1 MDKEMKLVK
10 TFGELKKQGYA
21 PKSIKEE
28 MRQNL
33 ISKMKAGEERFP
45 GIIGYE
51 DTVIPDTERAILSRH
66 NMLFL
71 GLRGQ
76 AKTRM
81 ARQMTD
87 LLDEYIPYIEGSEIY
102 DDPFSPISGFGR
114 KRVAEL
120 GDATPISWLHRS
132 ERYGEKLATPD
143 VSVADLIG
151 DIDPV
156 KAANLRLDFSDERV
170 IHYGIIPR
178 SNRCIFV
185 INEIPDL
192 QARIQVAL
200 FNILQEGDIQIRGF
214 KLRLPLD
221 IVFVFTANP
230 EDYTNRGS
238 IVTPLKDRIE
248 SQILTHYPKS
258 IEAAMSI
265 TAQEADIHAEQ
276 LNVVEESDLIA
287 RLIEQIAFEARAS
300 EFVDHKSGVSARLTI
315 ASLENAFSAAERRA
329 IINKEKSTQIWMSD
343 LQGVIPSITGKI
355 ELVYEGEQEGPYQ
368 VSVNLLEKSIR
379 TVFVQYFP
387 DPESFK
393 KKKSKDSN
401 AESPY
406 RQIVTWFDAGNS
418 IDMLFHLKDNDK
430 IKLLNSIVGL
440 SDLVLNYFP
449 KASSRKKAFLMEFV
463 LYGLSAY
470 SLISKKIL
478 VGKIE
483 FKDLIG
489 SMFSEE
495 FED

>member
-1 MDKEMKLVK
+1 MNNIK
-10 TFGELKKQGYA
+10 TFGELKASGYI
-21 PKSIKEE
+21 PKTIKEE

-33 ISKMKAGEERFP
+33 IKKMQSGEERFP

-51 DTVIPDTERAILSRH
+51 DTVIPDTERAILSKH

-76 AKTRM
+76 AKTRL

-87 LLDEYIPYIEGSEIY
+87 LLDDYIPYVEGSDIY
-102 DDPFSPISGFGR
+102 DDPFHPISGYG
-114 KRVAEL
+114 KSQLESL
-120 GDATPISWLHRS
+120 GDAMPISWLHKS

-156 KAANLRLDFSDERV
+156 KAANLRLNFSDERV

-185 INEIPDL
+185 INELPDL

-265 TAQEADIHAEQ
+265 TAQEANIHEEQ
-276 LNVVEESDLIA
+276 ARLVSESDFIG

-300 EFVDHKSGVSARLTI
+300 EFVDQKSGVSARLTI
-315 ASLENAFSAAERRA
+315 AALENAFSAAERRA
-329 IINKEKSTQIWMSD
+329 LINKEKNTQIWMSD
-343 LQGVIPSITGKI
+343 LQGVIPAITGKI

-379 TVFVQYFP
+379 SIFVQYFP

-393 KKKSKDSN
+393 KKRNKEV
-401 AESPY
+401 AVESPY
-406 RQIVTWFDAGNS
+406 KKVISWFDQGQS
-418 IDMLFHLKDNDK
+418 LDVLFHLKDADK
-430 IKLLNSIVGL
+430 TKLLNTVDGL
-440 SDLVLNYFP
+440 GELVLAYFP
-449 KASSRKKAFLMEFV
+449 KAAAKQKAFLMEFV
-463 LYGLSAY
+463 LFGLSSY
-470 SLISKKIL
+470 SLISKKVL
-478 VGKIE
+478 AAKIE
-483 FKDLIG
+483 FKDLMG

-495 FED
+495 EFED

>member
-1 MDKEMKLVK
+1 MYLP
-10 TFGELKKQGYA
+10 A
-21 PKSIKEE
+21 
-28 MRQNL
+28 
-33 ISKMKAGEERFP
+33 
-45 GIIGYE
+45 
-51 DTVIPDTERAILSRH
+51 
-66 NMLFL
+66 
-71 GLRGQ
+71 
-76 AKTRM
+76 
-81 ARQMTD
+81 
-87 LLDEYIPYIEGSEIY
+87 
-102 DDPFSPISGFGR
+102 
-114 KRVAEL
+114 
-120 GDATPISWLHRS
+120 
-132 ERYGEKLATPD
+132 ATPD

-156 KAANLRLDFSDERV
+156 KAANLRLNFSDERV

-185 INEIPDL
+185 INELPDL

-265 TAQEADIHAEQ
+265 TAQEASIHEEQ
-276 LNVVEESDLIA
+276 AKLVSESDLIG

-300 EFVDHKSGVSARLTI
+300 EFVDQKSGVSARLTI
-315 ASLENAFSAAERRA
+315 AALENAFSAAERRA
-329 IINKEKSTQIWMSD
+329 LINKEKNTQIWMSD
-343 LQGVIPSITGKI
+343 LQGVIPAITGKI

-379 TVFVQYFP
+379 SIFVQYFP

-393 KKKSKDSN
+393 KKRNKE
-401 AESPY
+401 AAVESPY
-406 RQIVTWFDAGNS
+406 KKVISWFDQGKS
-418 IDMLFHLKDNDK
+418 LDLLFHLKDADK
-430 IKLLNSIVGL
+430 TKLLNTVDGL
-440 SDLVLNYFP
+440 GELVVAYFP
-449 KASSRKKAFLMEFV
+449 KTAAKQKAFLMEFV
-463 LYGLSAY
+463 LFGLSSY
-470 SLISKKIL
+470 SLISKKVL
-478 VGKIE
+478 AAKIE
-483 FKDLIG
+483 FKDLMG

-495 FED
+495 EFED

>member
-1 MDKEMKLVK
+1 MENINTLGD
-10 TFGELKKQGYA
+10 LKATGYKS
-21 PKSIKEE
+21 KSIKEE
-28 MRQNL
+28 MRDNL
-33 ISKMKAGEERFP
+33 IGKMQAGEERFP
-45 GIIGYE
+45 GIVGYE

-81 ARQMTD
+81 ARLMTD
-87 LLDEYIPYIEGSEIY
+87 LLDEYVPYIAGSDIH
-102 DDPFSPISGFGR
+102 DDPFHPISTYG
-114 KRVAEL
+114 KRMVEEQ
-120 GDATPISWLHRS
+120 GNQTPINWLHRS

-156 KAANLRLDFSDERV
+156 KAANLKLDFSDERV

-185 INEIPDL
+185 INELPDL
-192 QARIQVAL
+192 QARIQVSL

-258 IEAAMSI
+258 MEAALSI
-265 TAQEADIHAEQ
+265 TAQEAAVHESQSKLIDQ
-276 LNVVEESDLIA
+276 SDLVA
-287 RLIEQIAFEARAS
+287 RIIEQIAFEARSS
-300 EFVDHKSGVSARLTI
+300 EFVDQKSGVSARLTI
-315 ASLENAFSAAERRA
+315 AALENAFSAAERRA
-329 IINKEKSTQIWMSD
+329 LINKEKSTQIWMSD
-343 LQGVIPSITGKI
+343 LQGIIPAITGKI

-368 VSVNLLEKSIR
+368 VSVNLLERSIR
-379 TVFVQYFP
+379 TVFTQYFP
-387 DPESFK
+387 DPEGFK
-393 KKKSKDSN
+393 KKRNKEVSV
-401 AESPY
+401 ESPY
-406 RQIVTWFDAGNS
+406 KTVSQWFDLGNH
-418 IDMLFHLKDNDK
+418 INMLFHLKDNDRV
-430 IKLLNSIVGL
+430 KLLNTVVGL
-440 SDLVLNYFP
+440 SELVLQYYP
-449 KASSRKKAFLMEFV
+449 KSTGKHKALLMEFV

-478 VGKIE
+478 SEKIE
-483 FKDLIG
+483 FRDLMG
-489 SMFSEE
+489 SMFSGEE
-495 FED
+495 I